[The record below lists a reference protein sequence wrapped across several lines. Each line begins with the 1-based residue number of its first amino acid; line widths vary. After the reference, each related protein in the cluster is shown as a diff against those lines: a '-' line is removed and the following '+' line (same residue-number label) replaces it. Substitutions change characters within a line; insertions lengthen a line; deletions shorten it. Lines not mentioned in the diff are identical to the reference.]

1 MLGSEAIQ
9 LLFET
14 EDTTANSKT
23 FTKHDEAEEGAKIA
37 DNSTAEDI
45 REYLNVLSNNIEKYF
60 QVLTEIAKIIEATPL
75 EKKLEELQDYLETRM
90 EGIMKKFP

>member
-23 FTKHDEAEEGAKIA
+23 FTKHEEGEEGVKIA
-37 DNSTAEDI
+37 DNSTVDDI

-60 QVLTEIAKIIEATPL
+60 
-75 EKKLEELQDYLETRM
+75 
-90 EGIMKKFP
+90 